1 MKYIKF
7 FTLLV
12 GLIVALSV
20 TGCTGTSP
28 GPADREAPQLMA
40 ETPVQETVDD
50 SSSQA
55 MDERF
60 YYNIRILAPEEL
72 EKMQISLKPDEHL
85 IKNEQGDLIGVVSP
99 RSLFLRGDLVQLQQG
114 EKREGR
120 EFGRTDISEHL
131 VEIAFGLDNAKLG
144 LFKTDKDYQFWF
156 DAFYTQDDVKFAL
169 ELAKYLNS
177 LSDTTQFEDEEVA
190 LGFLKSNYATIPYNY
205 YNIKIV
211 PKKMLDDFKDRRK
224 TGDHLLKK
232 ADGTL
237 IGMIGSDFL
246 YLIDTLS
253 PEERQHY
260 IRKGV
265 LYSMGMH
272 GVSYN
277 ERDSF
282 FYREEGLNREL
293 SELDTHA
300 IKLLYGGRLKTGMDI
315 EEVRKTLGL
324 TS

>member
-1 MKYIKF
+1 MKYIKILA
-7 FTLLV
+7 LLV
-12 GLIVALSV
+12 CLIAALSI
-20 TGCTGTSP
+20 TGCAGNTQ
-28 GPADREAPQLMA
+28 GPEEREAPQSISE
-40 ETPVQETVDD
+40 ETASEP
-50 SSSQA
+50 SSQT

-72 EKMQISLKPDEHL
+72 EKMRISLKSDEHL
-85 IKNEQGDLIGVVSP
+85 IRNEQGDLIGVVSP
-99 RSLFLRGDLVQLQQG
+99 RSLFLRGDLVQLQRG
-114 EKREGR
+114 EKKEGR

-156 DAFYTQDDVKFAL
+156 DAFYTQDDVKYAL
-169 ELAKYLNS
+169 ELAKFLNS

-190 LGFLKSNYATIPYNY
+190 LGFLKSNYATIPYNF

-224 TGDHLLKK
+224 AGDHLMKK
-232 ADGTL
+232 TDGTL
-237 IGMIGSDFL
+237 IGIIGLDFL

-253 PEERQHY
+253 PEERQYY
-260 IRKGV
+260 IKKGV

-282 FYREEGLNREL
+282 FYREEGLNSEL
-293 SELDTHA
+293 SELDSHA

>member
-1 MKYIKF
+1 MKYITPL
-7 FTLLV
+7 TLLV
-12 GLIVALSV
+12 CIIAALGI
-20 TGCTGTSP
+20 TGCAGNTQSS
-28 GPADREAPQLMA
+28 ADIGAPQTMS
-40 ETPVQETVDD
+40 ETPVQET
-50 SSSQA
+50 SSGPSQVS
-55 MDERF
+55 DERF

-72 EKMQISLKPDEHL
+72 EKMRISLKADEHL
-85 IKNEQGDLIGVVSP
+85 IRNEQGDLIGVVSP

-156 DAFYTQDDVKFAL
+156 DAFYTQDDVKYAL
-169 ELAKYLNS
+169 ELAKFLNS
-177 LSDTTQFEDEEVA
+177 LSDTTQFEDEEIA

-205 YNIKIV
+205 YNIKVI

-224 TGDHLLKK
+224 PGEHLLKRS
-232 ADGTL
+232 DGTL
-237 IGMIGSDFL
+237 IGIIGSNFL

-253 PEERQHY
+253 PEERKYY
-260 IRKGV
+260 IKKGV

-282 FYREEGLNREL
+282 FYRVEGQNREL